1 MADAPEPILL
11 DLWADIVCPW
21 CYVGRVA
28 LDRAI
33 SEEGLEGR
41 VHRTLHSF
49 ELDPDAPV
57 AGPDGGAGLPT
68 NTEYLR
74 EKVGL
79 SPEQIAEGEDRLRA
93 LADSLGVP
101 YVDVRPSGSTRSL
114 HRFLQAVQATVG
126 HAAAASFFAAL
137 QDGYFSGALDIF
149 DPVVL
154 AERAR
159 AVGLPAGDAAL
170 LAAEPTS
177 PVGEKAENVVSHD
190 IATARQIGVR
200 GVPYLVVDR
209 QFAAPGAQDVAAY
222 RQLLRRFAD

>member
-1 MADAPEPILL
+1 MPDAPEPVLL

-28 LDRAI
+28 LERAI

-79 SPEQIAEGEDRLRA
+79 SPEQIAEGEDRQRA

-126 HAAAASFFAAL
+126 HGAAAAFFATL
-137 QDGYFSGALDIF
+137 QDGYFSGTLDIF

-154 AERAR
+154 AEQAR